1 MAGDGQNEGNGSK
14 KANAEM
20 TRAGSVG
27 KMNGGGKG
35 KDAGGDAHNGLQVR
49 KISGNDIQ
57 LVQNLIER
65 CLQLYMDMG
74 EVVKTL
80 QTQAGIEPGFTSLV
94 WQKLEE
100 QNPEFFTA
108 YKMRLRLQDQIR
120 TFNQL
125 LEQHMQMSNQ
135 SRATQLN
142 AAYGWGAR
150 KMPAGARS
158 GVSPGIPSSYNYMM
172 GGSGISAS
180 HRGSWGHLAQLD
192 ASGMGEVRLPGSDA
206 SYMSSLAQTS
216 STGNLQGMML
226 GGAGMPMS
234 DQMNSGYIGSFNDA
248 SNPQLPRAIPRNLSL
263 GDMSFEMNN
272 QSINQL
278 SAAAD
283 DDQNALTM
291 LGNMEAKDNSRMSL
305 PAFDQVRDQYNGS
318 TYKLPKNFSLSDMA
332 NFT

>member
-1 MAGDGQNEGNGSK
+1 
-14 KANAEM
+14 M
-20 TRAGSVG
+20 THDVTPARLF
-27 KMNGGGKG
+27 
-35 KDAGGDAHNGLQVR
+35 DAFRISSSCSPCLFPVMCAHT
-49 KISGNDIQ
+49 
-57 LVQNLIER
+57 
-65 CLQLYMDMG
+65 Y
-74 EVVKTL
+74 T
-80 QTQAGIEPGFTSLV
+80 V

-142 AAYGWGAR
+142 AAYGWGAG

-278 SAAAD
+278 SGTRVHARTHIYISESDAMRVAHRTD
-283 DDQNALTM
+283 
-291 LGNMEAKDNSRMSL
+291 GIC
-305 PAFDQVRDQYNGS
+305 VC
-318 TYKLPKNFSLSDMA
+318 FSLRSSRPSTFFFF
-332 NFT
+332 FTCAV

>member
-1 MAGDGQNEGNGSK
+1 
-14 KANAEM
+14 M
-20 TRAGSVG
+20 THDVTPARLF
-27 KMNGGGKG
+27 
-35 KDAGGDAHNGLQVR
+35 DAFRISSSCSPCLSPVMCAHT
-49 KISGNDIQ
+49 
-57 LVQNLIER
+57 
-65 CLQLYMDMG
+65 Y
-74 EVVKTL
+74 T
-80 QTQAGIEPGFTSLV
+80 V

-142 AAYGWGAR
+142 AAYGWGAG

-272 QSINQL
+272 QSISFLVRVCTHARTYTFLNPTL
-278 SAAAD
+278 CASLIVLTVYVCVSLF
-283 DDQNALTM
+283 ALH
-291 LGNMEAKDNSRMSL
+291 
-305 PAFDQVRDQYNGS
+305 VRRPS
-318 TYKLPKNFSLSDMA
+318 SSFSHVLYSSGG
-332 NFT
+332 